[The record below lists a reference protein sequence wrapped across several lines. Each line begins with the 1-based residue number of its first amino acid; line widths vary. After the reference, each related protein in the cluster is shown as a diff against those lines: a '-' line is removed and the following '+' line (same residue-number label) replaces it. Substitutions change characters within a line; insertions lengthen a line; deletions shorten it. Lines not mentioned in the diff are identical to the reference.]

1 LLDSLLQEI
10 LFVATMTATDPGP
23 DLITKYQKLATEYA
37 KIRAQMTVLK
47 KGLVDE
53 QEKST
58 SLADQV
64 HERDT
69 QIRKQGSEM
78 EAVLFRNQQLAKRIN
93 LLQEEADAAASKK
106 GRSRWKRDRSGSKER
121 HGQMNSLGVDTAEQ
135 VINEELVA
143 KITENA
149 ELKVKLN
156 DIETQHAANTQAL
169 KLRIEDLEREK
180 VELSSGVKVRE
191 TEASNFANDL
201 KMETSQ
207 LNTKIEYLEKEL
219 VDKNE
224 KIVTQQV
231 QLESVMERCDA
242 LEKKAT
248 PVQSSDVTT
257 QYNFVDEA
265 LEEIRAGE
273 ERERASLAQ
282 RLETN
287 MTKIKDLE
295 KDREHWKLEY
305 QLIQIKMEKLKQE
318 SSPPA
323 SEISNMELD
332 EVMALRE
339 EELKSVWEAKI
350 EELISSRL
358 MADSKAV
365 AYYLELEALTS
376 RLYNKKKEGEK
387 LSREASTARLEEDKV
402 RDEIATTKENY
413 ESQLSVMSDHLASMN
428 TKLAEQ
434 EDLILQLKFEQKSG
448 KKGKK

>member
-1 LLDSLLQEI
+1 
-10 LFVATMTATDPGP
+10 MG
-23 DLITKYQKLATEYA
+23 
-37 KIRAQMTVLK
+37 
-47 KGLVDE
+47 
-53 QEKST
+53 
-58 SLADQV
+58 
-64 HERDT
+64 
-69 QIRKQGSEM
+69 
-78 EAVLFRNQQLAKRIN
+78 
-93 LLQEEADAAASKK
+93 
-106 GRSRWKRDRSGSKER
+106 
-121 HGQMNSLGVDTAEQ
+121 LGVDSAEQ

-191 TEASNFANDL
+191 TEASNFAKDL

-219 VDKNE
+219 GEKNDKL
-224 KIVTQQV
+224 VTQQV
-231 QLESVMERCDA
+231 QLENIMDKCDS
-242 LEKKAT
+242 LQKKAA
-248 PVQSSDVTT
+248 PVISRDVTT
-257 QYNFVDEA
+257 QYTFVDEA
-265 LEEIRAGE
+265 LEEVRAAEIR
-273 ERERASLAQ
+273 ERESLAQ

-287 MTKIKDLE
+287 LTKIKDLE

-305 QLIQIKMEKLKQE
+305 QLIQIKMEKLKTE
-318 SSPPA
+318 SGPVSDV
-323 SEISNMELD
+323 SNLELD

-350 EELISSRL
+350 DELISSRL

-402 RDEIATTKENY
+402 REEIATTKENY

-434 EDLILQLKFEQKSG
+434 EDLILQLKFEQKAG

>member
-1 LLDSLLQEI
+1 
-10 LFVATMTATDPGP
+10 MTATDPGP
-23 DLITKYQKLATEYA
+23 DITTKYQKLATEYA
-37 KIRAQMTVLK
+37 KIRAQMSVLK

-53 QEKST
+53 QEKS
-58 SLADQV
+58 SGLADQV

-69 QIRKQGSEM
+69 QIRKQTSEM

-93 LLQEEADAAASKK
+93 LLQEEAEAAASKK
-106 GRSRWKRDRSGSKER
+106 GKSRWVKRDRSGSKER
-121 HGQMNSLGVDTAEQ
+121 HSQNNLGVDTAEQ

-156 DIETQHAANTQAL
+156 DIETQHSANTQAL

-180 VELSSGVKVRE
+180 LELSSGVKVRE

-201 KMETSQ
+201 KLETSQ
-207 LNTKIEYLEKEL
+207 LNTKIEYLEKEI
-219 VDKNE
+219 VEKND
-224 KIVTQQV
+224 KIVTLQV
-231 QLESVMERCDA
+231 QLESIMEKCDA
-242 LEKKAT
+242 LEQKNV
-248 PVQSSDVTT
+248 PVQTNDITT
-257 QYNFVDEA
+257 QYAFVDED
-265 LEEIRAGE
+265 LEEMRE
-273 ERERASLAQ
+273 SEKRERESLAQ

-287 MTKIKDLE
+287 LAKIKDLE

-305 QLIQIKMEKLKQE
+305 QLMQIKLEKLKQE
-318 SSPPA
+318 AGPP
-323 SEISNMELD
+323 SDVSNIELD

-350 EELISSRL
+350 DELIGSRL

-365 AYYLELEALTS
+365 AYYLELEAVTA

-387 LSREASTARLEEDKV
+387 LSREASTARLEEDRV
-402 RDEIATTKENY
+402 REEIATTKENY

-428 TKLAEQ
+428 SKLAEQ
-434 EDLILQLKFEQKSG
+434 EDLIHQLKFEQKGG
-448 KKGKK
+448 KKSKK

>member
-1 LLDSLLQEI
+1 
-10 LFVATMTATDPGP
+10 
-23 DLITKYQKLATEYA
+23 
-37 KIRAQMTVLK
+37 
-47 KGLVDE
+47 
-53 QEKST
+53 
-58 SLADQV
+58 
-64 HERDT
+64 
-69 QIRKQGSEM
+69 M

-93 LLQEEADAAASKK
+93 LLQEEADAVASKK

-121 HGQMNSLGVDTAEQ
+121 HGQNNSLGVDIAEQ

-219 VDKNE
+219 VDKND

-231 QLESVMERCDA
+231 QLESIMERCDA
-242 LEKKAT
+242 LEKKTA
-248 PVQSSDVTT
+248 PVQSSDVAT
-257 QYNFVDEA
+257 QYTFVDEA
-265 LEEIRAGE
+265 LDEQKAGE
-273 ERERASLAQ
+273 ERERQSLAQ
-282 RLETN
+282 RLESN
-287 MTKIKDLE
+287 LAKIKDLE

-350 EELISSRL
+350 DELISSRL

-402 RDEIATTKENY
+402 REEIATTKENY

>member
-1 LLDSLLQEI
+1 
-10 LFVATMTATDPGP
+10 MTATDPGP
-23 DLITKYQKLATEYA
+23 DLTTKYQKLATEYA
-37 KIRAQMTVLK
+37 KIRAQMTILK

-53 QEKST
+53 QEKGS
-58 SLADQV
+58 SLSDQV

-69 QIRKQGSEM
+69 QLRKQTSEM

-93 LLQEEADAAASKK
+93 LLQEEAEAAASKK
-106 GRSRWKRDRSGSKER
+106 GKSRWKRDRSGSKER
-121 HGQMNSLGVDTAEQ
+121 HSQNSLTVDSAEQ

-156 DIETQHAANTQAL
+156 DIETQHTANTQAL

-201 KMETSQ
+201 KLETSQ
-207 LNTKIEYLEKEL
+207 LNTKIEYLEKE
-219 VDKNE
+219 VIDKND
-224 KIVTQQV
+224 KIVTLQV
-231 QLESVMERCDA
+231 QLESIMEKCDA
-242 LEKKAT
+242 LEKKYT
-248 PVQSSDVTT
+248 PVKSSDVAT
-257 QYNFVDEA
+257 QYIFVDEA
-265 LEEIRAGE
+265 LQEVKESE
-273 ERERASLAQ
+273 KRERDSLAH
-282 RLETN
+282 RLEVN
-287 MTKIKDLE
+287 LSKIKDLE

-305 QLIQIKMEKLKQE
+305 QLMQIKMEKLKQE
-318 SSPPA
+318 AGP
-323 SEISNMELD
+323 ISDVANIELD

-350 EELISSRL
+350 DELIASRL

-365 AYYLELEALTS
+365 AYYLELEALTA

-402 RDEIATTKENY
+402 REEIATTKENY

-428 TKLAEQ
+428 SKLAEQ
-434 EDLILQLKFEQKSG
+434 EDLILQLKFEQKGG

>member
-1 LLDSLLQEI
+1 
-10 LFVATMTATDPGP
+10 VAAMTATDPGP

-121 HGQMNSLGVDTAEQ
+121 HGQMNSLGVDSAEQ

-191 TEASNFANDL
+191 TEASNFAKDL

-265 LEEIRAGE
+265 LEEERAGE

-287 MTKIKDLE
+287 LTKIKDLE

-318 SSPPA
+318 SSQPA

-350 EELISSRL
+350 DELISSRL

-402 RDEIATTKENY
+402 REEIATTKENY

-428 TKLAEQ
+428 AKLAEQ
-434 EDLILQLKFEQKSG
+434 EDLILQLKFEQKCG

>member
-1 LLDSLLQEI
+1 
-10 LFVATMTATDPGP
+10 MTATDPGP
-23 DLITKYQKLATEYA
+23 DLTTKYQKLATEYA
-37 KIRAQMTVLK
+37 KIRAQMTILK

-53 QEKST
+53 QEKGS
-58 SLADQV
+58 SLSDQV

-69 QIRKQGSEM
+69 QLRKQTSEM

-93 LLQEEADAAASKK
+93 LLQEEAEAAASKK
-106 GRSRWKRDRSGSKER
+106 GKSRWKRDRSGSKER
-121 HGQMNSLGVDTAEQ
+121 HSQNSLTVDSAEQ

-156 DIETQHAANTQAL
+156 DIETQHTANTQAL

-180 VELSSGVKVRE
+180 VELSSGVRVRE

-201 KMETSQ
+201 KLETSQ
-207 LNTKIEYLEKEL
+207 LNTKIEYLEKE
-219 VDKNE
+219 VIDKND
-224 KIVTQQV
+224 KIVTLQV
-231 QLESVMERCDA
+231 QLESIMEKCDA
-242 LEKKAT
+242 LEKKYT
-248 PVQSSDVTT
+248 PVKSSDVAT
-257 QYNFVDEA
+257 QYIFVDEA
-265 LEEIRAGE
+265 LQEVKESE
-273 ERERASLAQ
+273 KRERDSLAH
-282 RLETN
+282 RLEVN
-287 MTKIKDLE
+287 LSKIKDLE

-305 QLIQIKMEKLKQE
+305 QLMQIKMEKLKQE
-318 SSPPA
+318 AGP
-323 SEISNMELD
+323 ISDVANIELD

-350 EELISSRL
+350 DELIASRL

-365 AYYLELEALTS
+365 AYYLELEALTA

-402 RDEIATTKENY
+402 REEIATTKENY

-428 TKLAEQ
+428 SKLAEQ
-434 EDLILQLKFEQKSG
+434 EDLILQLKFEQKGG

>member
-1 LLDSLLQEI
+1 M
-10 LFVATMTATDPGP
+10 V
-23 DLITKYQKLATEYA
+23 
-37 KIRAQMTVLK
+37 
-47 KGLVDE
+47 
-53 QEKST
+53 KSAYKPQYYF
-58 SLADQV
+58 LQV

-93 LLQEEADAAASKK
+93 LLQEEADAVASKK

-121 HGQMNSLGVDTAEQ
+121 HGQNNSLGVDIAEQ

-219 VDKNE
+219 VDKND

-231 QLESVMERCDA
+231 QLESIMERCDA
-242 LEKKAT
+242 LEKKTA
-248 PVQSSDVTT
+248 PVQSSDVAT
-257 QYNFVDEA
+257 QYTFVDEA
-265 LEEIRAGE
+265 LDEKKAGE
-273 ERERASLAQ
+273 ERERQSLAQ
-282 RLETN
+282 RLESN
-287 MTKIKDLE
+287 LAKIKDLE

-350 EELISSRL
+350 DELISSRL

-402 RDEIATTKENY
+402 REEIATTKENY

>member
-1 LLDSLLQEI
+1 
-10 LFVATMTATDPGP
+10 MTATDPGP

-69 QIRKQGSEM
+69 QIRKQASEM

-121 HGQMNSLGVDTAEQ
+121 HGQNNSLGVDCAEQ

-201 KMETSQ
+201 KLETSQ

-219 VDKNE
+219 VDKND

-231 QLESVMERCDA
+231 QLESIMEKCDA
-242 LEKKAT
+242 LEKQAT
-248 PVQSSDVTT
+248 PKISSDVTT
-257 QYNFVDEA
+257 QYTFVDEA
-265 LEEIRAGE
+265 LEEIRSSE
-273 ERERASLAQ
+273 NRERESLAQ
-282 RLETN
+282 RLESN
-287 MTKIKDLE
+287 LTKIKDLE

-318 SSPPA
+318 SGPVSDL
-323 SEISNMELD
+323 SNLELD

-350 EELISSRL
+350 DELISSRL

-402 RDEIATTKENY
+402 REEIETTKENY
-413 ESQLSVMSDHLASMN
+413 ESQLSVMSEHLASMN
-428 TKLAEQ
+428 SKLAEQ
-434 EDLILQLKFEQKSG
+434 EDLILQLKFEQKAG

>member
-1 LLDSLLQEI
+1 
-10 LFVATMTATDPGP
+10 MTATDPGP
-23 DLITKYQKLATEYA
+23 DITTKYQKLATEYA
-37 KIRAQMTVLK
+37 KIRAQMSVLK

-53 QEKST
+53 QEKS
-58 SLADQV
+58 SGLSDQV

-69 QIRKQGSEM
+69 QLRKQTSEM

-93 LLQEEADAAASKK
+93 LLQEEAEAAASKK
-106 GRSRWKRDRSGSKER
+106 GKSRWVKRDRSGSKER
-121 HGQMNSLGVDTAEQ
+121 HSHNNLGVDTAEQ

-156 DIETQHAANTQAL
+156 DIETQHLANTQAL

-180 VELSSGVKVRE
+180 LELSSGVKVKE

-201 KMETSQ
+201 KLETSQ
-207 LNTKIEYLEKEL
+207 LNTKIEYLEKEI
-219 VDKNE
+219 VEKND
-224 KIVTQQV
+224 KIVTLQV
-231 QLESVMERCDA
+231 QLESIMEKCDA
-242 LEKKAT
+242 LEQKNV
-248 PVQSSDVTT
+248 PVETNDITT
-257 QYNFVDEA
+257 QYAFVDED
-265 LEEIRAGE
+265 LEEVRE
-273 ERERASLAQ
+273 SEKRERESLAQ

-287 MTKIKDLE
+287 ISKMKDLE

-305 QLIQIKMEKLKQE
+305 QLMQIKLEKLKQE
-318 SSPPA
+318 AGPP
-323 SEISNMELD
+323 SDVSNIELD

-350 EELISSRL
+350 DELIASRL

-365 AYYLELEALTS
+365 AYYLELEAVTA

-387 LSREASTARLEEDKV
+387 LSREASTARLEEDRV
-402 RDEIATTKENY
+402 REEIATTKENY

-428 TKLAEQ
+428 SKLAEQ
-434 EDLILQLKFEQKSG
+434 EDLIHQLKFEQKGG
-448 KKGKK
+448 KKSKK

>member
-1 LLDSLLQEI
+1 M
-10 LFVATMTATDPGP
+10 V
-23 DLITKYQKLATEYA
+23 
-37 KIRAQMTVLK
+37 
-47 KGLVDE
+47 
-53 QEKST
+53 KSAYKPQYYF
-58 SLADQV
+58 LQV

-93 LLQEEADAAASKK
+93 LLQEEADAVASKK

-121 HGQMNSLGVDTAEQ
+121 HGQNNSLGVDIAEQ

-219 VDKNE
+219 VDKND

-231 QLESVMERCDA
+231 QLESIMERCDA
-242 LEKKAT
+242 LEKKAA
-248 PVQSSDVTT
+248 PVQSSDVAT
-257 QYNFVDEA
+257 QYTFVDEA
-265 LEEIRAGE
+265 LDEKKAGE
-273 ERERASLAQ
+273 ERERQSLAQ
-282 RLETN
+282 RLESN
-287 MTKIKDLE
+287 LAKIKDLE

-350 EELISSRL
+350 DELISSRL

-402 RDEIATTKENY
+402 REEIATTKENY

>member
-1 LLDSLLQEI
+1 
-10 LFVATMTATDPGP
+10 MG
-23 DLITKYQKLATEYA
+23 
-37 KIRAQMTVLK
+37 
-47 KGLVDE
+47 
-53 QEKST
+53 
-58 SLADQV
+58 
-64 HERDT
+64 
-69 QIRKQGSEM
+69 
-78 EAVLFRNQQLAKRIN
+78 
-93 LLQEEADAAASKK
+93 
-106 GRSRWKRDRSGSKER
+106 
-121 HGQMNSLGVDTAEQ
+121 
-135 VINEELVA
+135 
-143 KITENA
+143 
-149 ELKVKLN
+149 
-156 DIETQHAANTQAL
+156 
-169 KLRIEDLEREK
+169 
-180 VELSSGVKVRE
+180 KVRE
-191 TEASNFANDL
+191 TEASNFAKDL

-231 QLESVMERCDA
+231 QLESVMERYDA

-248 PVQSSDVTT
+248 PVQSNDVTT

-265 LEEIRAGE
+265 LEEERAGE

-287 MTKIKDLE
+287 LTKIKDLE

-318 SSPPA
+318 SSQPA

-350 EELISSRL
+350 DELISSRL

-402 RDEIATTKENY
+402 REEIATTKENY

>member
-1 LLDSLLQEI
+1 M
-10 LFVATMTATDPGP
+10 V
-23 DLITKYQKLATEYA
+23 
-37 KIRAQMTVLK
+37 
-47 KGLVDE
+47 
-53 QEKST
+53 KSAYKPQYYF
-58 SLADQV
+58 LQV

-93 LLQEEADAAASKK
+93 LLQEEADAVASKK

-121 HGQMNSLGVDTAEQ
+121 HGQNNSLGVDIAEQ

-219 VDKNE
+219 VDKND

-231 QLESVMERCDA
+231 QLESIMERCDA
-242 LEKKAT
+242 LEKKAA
-248 PVQSSDVTT
+248 PVQSSDVAT
-257 QYNFVDEA
+257 QYTFVDEA
-265 LEEIRAGE
+265 LDEQKAGE
-273 ERERASLAQ
+273 ERERQSLAQ
-282 RLETN
+282 RLESN
-287 MTKIKDLE
+287 LAKIKDLE

-350 EELISSRL
+350 DELISSRL

-402 RDEIATTKENY
+402 REEIATTKENY

>member
-1 LLDSLLQEI
+1 
-10 LFVATMTATDPGP
+10 MTATDPGP
-23 DLITKYQKLATEYA
+23 DLTTKYQKLATEYA
-37 KIRAQMTVLK
+37 KIRAQMTILK

-53 QEKST
+53 QDKGGILS
-58 SLADQV
+58 DQV

-69 QIRKQGSEM
+69 QLRKQSSEM

-93 LLQEEADAAASKK
+93 LLQEEAEAAASKK
-106 GRSRWKRDRSGSKER
+106 GKSRWKRDRSGSKER
-121 HGQMNSLGVDTAEQ
+121 HSQNSLGVDTAEQ

-156 DIETQHAANTQAL
+156 DIETQHTANTQAL

-201 KMETSQ
+201 KIETSQ
-207 LNTKIEYLEKEL
+207 LNTKMEYLEKEI
-219 VDKNE
+219 VEKND
-224 KIVTQQV
+224 KIVTLQV
-231 QLESVMERCDA
+231 QLESIMEKCDS
-242 LEKKAT
+242 LEKRAT
-248 PVQSSDVTT
+248 PVKSNDVAT
-257 QYNFVDEA
+257 QFLFIDEA
-265 LEEIRAGE
+265 LEEVHGRDQR
-273 ERERASLAQ
+273 ERESLAH

-287 MTKIKDLE
+287 LSKIKDLE

-305 QLIQIKMEKLKQE
+305 QLMQIKMEKLKQE
-318 SSPPA
+318 TGPVSD
-323 SEISNMELD
+323 ISNMELD

-350 EELISSRL
+350 DELIASRL

-365 AYYLELEALTS
+365 AYFLELEALTT

-402 RDEIATTKENY
+402 REETATIKENY

-428 TKLAEQ
+428 SKLAEQ
-434 EDLILQLKFEQKSG
+434 EDLIQQLKFEQKGG

>member
-1 LLDSLLQEI
+1 
-10 LFVATMTATDPGP
+10 MTATDPGP

-37 KIRAQMTVLK
+37 KIRAQMAVLK

-53 QEKST
+53 QEKGS
-58 SLADQV
+58 SLSDQI

-69 QIRKQGSEM
+69 QLRKQSSEM

-93 LLQEEADAAASKK
+93 LLQEEAESAASKK
-106 GRSRWKRDRSGSKER
+106 GKSRWKRDRSGSKER
-121 HGQMNSLGVDTAEQ
+121 HSHNNTVGVDSAEQ

-156 DIETQHAANTQAL
+156 DIEMQHAANTQAL

-201 KMETSQ
+201 KLETSQ
-207 LNTKIEYLEKEL
+207 LNTKMEYLERE
-219 VDKNE
+219 VTEKND
-224 KIVTQQV
+224 KIVTLQV
-231 QLESVMERCDA
+231 QLESIMDKCDA

-248 PVQSSDVTT
+248 SVKTMDVST
-257 QYNFVDEA
+257 QYIFVDEA
-265 LEEIRAGE
+265 LEDVKASEKR
-273 ERERASLAQ
+273 ERESLSH

-287 MTKIKDLE
+287 LTKIKDLE

-305 QLIQIKMEKLKQE
+305 QLMQIKMEKLKQD
-318 SSPPA
+318 SGP
-323 SEISNMELD
+323 SEVTNIELD

-350 EELISSRL
+350 DELIASRL

-365 AYYLELEALTS
+365 AYYLELEALS
-376 RLYNKKKEGEK
+376 ARLYNKKKEGEK
-387 LSREASTARLEEDKV
+387 LYREASTARLEEDKV
-402 RDEIATTKENY
+402 REEIATTKENY

-428 TKLAEQ
+428 SKLAEQ

>member
-1 LLDSLLQEI
+1 
-10 LFVATMTATDPGP
+10 MTATDPGP

-37 KIRAQMTVLK
+37 KIRAQMAVLK

-53 QEKST
+53 QEKGS
-58 SLADQV
+58 SLSDQI

-69 QIRKQGSEM
+69 QLRKQSSEM

-93 LLQEEADAAASKK
+93 LLQEEAETAASKK
-106 GRSRWKRDRSGSKER
+106 GKSRWKRDRSGSKER
-121 HGQMNSLGVDTAEQ
+121 HSHNNTVGVDSAEQ

-156 DIETQHAANTQAL
+156 DIEMQHAANTQAL

-180 VELSSGVKVRE
+180 VELSSGVRVRE
-191 TEASNFANDL
+191 TEASNIANDL
-201 KMETSQ
+201 KLETSQ
-207 LNTKIEYLEKEL
+207 LNTKMEYLERE
-219 VDKNE
+219 VTEKND
-224 KIVTQQV
+224 KIVTLQV
-231 QLESVMERCDA
+231 QLESIMDKCDA
-242 LEKKAT
+242 LEEKAT
-248 PVQSSDVTT
+248 SIKTMDVST
-257 QYNFVDEA
+257 QYMFVDEA
-265 LEEIRAGE
+265 LEDVKESEKR
-273 ERERASLAQ
+273 ERESLAH

-287 MTKIKDLE
+287 LTKIKDLE

-305 QLIQIKMEKLKQE
+305 QLMQIKMEKLKQD
-318 SSPPA
+318 SGP
-323 SEISNMELD
+323 SEVSNIELD

-350 EELISSRL
+350 DELIASRL

-365 AYYLELEALTS
+365 AYYLELEALS
-376 RLYNKKKEGEK
+376 ARLYNKKKEGEK
-387 LSREASTARLEEDKV
+387 LYREASTARLEEDKV
-402 RDEIATTKENY
+402 REEIATTKENY

-428 TKLAEQ
+428 SKLAEQ